1 MSAGVPKYV
10 TINLGQLAERFSE
23 GEEVSLATLKEKRV
37 LNLSGKEAKLPLK
50 ARLEPRNQSANPC
63 AGRRK
68 IMSGEEAKLPL
79 WRALRTAEGRCMVV

>member
-50 ARLEPRNQSANPC
+50 VCPAP
-63 AGRRK
+63 
-68 IMSGEEAKLPL
+68 
-79 WRALRTAEGRCMVV
+79 